1 MEYGD
6 EIEPPEDDG
15 EPEVGTIAGTVEADT
30 SDTDGAQ
37 VPADEVEY
45 TINNLPR

>member
-15 EPEVGTIAGTVEADT
+15 DPEVDTIAGTYHYRKLATKSGNLTV
-30 SDTDGAQ
+30 GQ
-37 VPADEVEY
+37 V
-45 TINNLPR
+45 I